1 MIQQFSTEWEWL
13 EARRPNLNSTDIGPL
28 FGVSER
34 RSRLSLWHE
43 KANLVEEEFVET
55 PFTEWGK
62 WLQVP
67 VGMKLCLD
75 RGWQGFDLTGTYI
88 VNPARRIGSSYDFR
102 VIDPDR
108 GTGLMEVKVAERL
121 ARDLGWGPNTVPLD
135 YDFQLQG
142 ELHAAISEGID
153 LQFGC
158 FGILEGRQRGHV
170 MERVYDIDLGKM
182 IDVEVDKFWASVD
195 AGEPPAPDYMMDAQ
209 LLEHIRGPLMK
220 DDRIRLTDN
229 RRAEMLVRKVEM
241 LKRRK
246 KPIKARLDMIN
257 RIQKARELEL
267 MDLMQNYERA
277 IVGNRRITAS
287 LQERE
292 DKVVYGSAHRR
303 LSIAKL

>member
-1 MIQQFSTEWEWL
+1 MIQQFTTEWEWL
-13 EARRPNLNSTDIGPL
+13 EARRPNINSTDLAAL
-28 FGVSER
+28 FGVGLR

-43 KANLVEEEFVET
+43 KANLIEEEFVET

-62 WLQVP
+62 WLQTP

-75 RGWQGFDLTGTYI
+75 RGWQGFDLTGTY
-88 VNPARRIGSSYDFR
+88 VLQPARRLGSSFDFR

-108 GTGLMEVKVAERL
+108 GVGVMEIKVAERL
-121 ARDLGWGPNTVPLD
+121 SRDLGWGENTVPLD

-142 ELHAAISEGID
+142 EMHAVVEEGID
-153 LQFGC
+153 IAFGC
-158 FGILEGRQRGHV
+158 FGILEARQRAHV
-170 MERVYDIDLGKM
+170 MNRVYDIDLGRM
-182 IDVEVDKFWASVD
+182 INIEVNKFWQSVE
-195 AGEPPAPDYMMDAQ
+195 AGEPPAPDYMMDEQ

-229 RRAEMLVRKVEM
+229 RRAEMLVRKIEL
-241 LKRRK
+241 LKRKK
-246 KPIKARLDMIN
+246 KPIKALLDTIN

-267 MDLMQNYERA
+267 MDLMENYERA

-287 LQERE
+287 LQERD
-292 DKVVYGSAHRR
+292 DKVVYGSSHRR